1 MVLVVSWNN
10 TILSIALNQTGTMA
24 KLPPGGVIHTYQK
37 YDPVNFPS
45 PTAEPPDMASAAMEH
60 MLAYGDMQ
68 EFTEE
73 ELANAIEIDPSQIQG
88 FMFGIDNIMQRL
100 RERKA
105 KILATYETD
114 HVQRLAK
121 QQYKEE
127 SHKGK
132 PPGKLAK
139 DYQSAVSEEQLA
151 ALEELYFPASKLD
164 KDFAKHLV
172 KLSDVLGQK
181 YLVDDL
187 ANRYTFT
194 GDEKLTI
201 PQAIDVRQEL
211 IEIDELLKQL
221 EEARK
226 NAKLAT
232 INMEALERYAE
243 MEDLEQL
250 RNMTRAVNEYLK
262 DLAEQQGLER
272 DNKGGYKLTPKA
284 VKLFQNK
291 VLSTIFSQLVAGR
304 SGRHQGPIIGE
315 GAVELQATKPYE
327 FGDSVAQMDIPQ
339 TLINSMLRQGNER
352 PLKLHSDDIVVHK
365 TKNNPKAATCMLLD
379 MSGSMRYGGLY
390 ISVKRMAL
398 ALEGLIRKEFPGDY
412 LQFIEMFTLAKPR
425 HPSEIASLLPKPVT
439 LFQPV
444 VRLRA
449 DLSKP
454 NISELDLPPHF
465 TNIQHALQ
473 QARMF
478 LSARDTPN
486 RQIVLITDGLPTAHM
501 EGSQLYLL
509 YPPDRRT
516 EEATMR
522 EAKLCEREGITINI
536 FLLSSWNQSEED
548 VKFAYRLAENTKG
561 RVFFVAG
568 KDLDRYVVWD
578 YLQRRRSIVS

>member
-1 MVLVVSWNN
+1 
-10 TILSIALNQTGTMA
+10 MA

-37 YDPVNFPS
+37 YDPVQFPS
-45 PTAEPPDMASAAMEH
+45 PTAEPPDMASMAMEH
-60 MLAYGDMQ
+60 MLAYGDTH
-68 EFTEE
+68 ELTEE
-73 ELANAIEIDPSQIQG
+73 ELANAIEIDPSQIHG
-88 FMFGIDNIMQRL
+88 FLFGIDNIMQRL

-105 KILATYETD
+105 KILATFETD
-114 HVQRLAK
+114 HVQRLAS
-121 QQYKEE
+121 QQFKEE
-127 SHKGK
+127 SRKGK

-139 DYQSAVSEEQLA
+139 DYQEAVSEEQLA
-151 ALEELYFPASKLD
+151 ALEELYFPASKQD
-164 KDFAKHLV
+164 KEFAKHVV

-194 GDEKLTI
+194 GETKLTI
-201 PQAIDVRQEL
+201 PDAIDVRQVL

-226 NAKLAT
+226 NARIAT
-232 INMEALERYAE
+232 IDMEALERYAE
-243 MEDLEQL
+243 TEDLEQL
-250 RNMTRAVNEYLK
+250 KQLTRQVNEYLK

-272 DNKGGYKLTPKA
+272 DSKGNYKLTPKA
-284 VKLFQNK
+284 VKLFQSK
-291 VLSTIFSQLVAGR
+291 VLSTIFSQLQEGR

-315 GAVELQATKPYE
+315 GAVEMQATKPYE

-352 PLKLHSDDIVVHK
+352 PLRLHSDDIVVHK
-365 TKNNPKAATCMLLD
+365 TKNNPKAATCLLLD

-390 ISVKRMAL
+390 INVKRMAL

-412 LQFIEMFTLAKPR
+412 LQFIEMYTLAKPR
-425 HPSEIASLLPKPVT
+425 HASEIASLLPKPVT

-444 VRLRA
+444 VRLRY

-478 LSARDTPN
+478 LAARDTPN

-516 EEATMR
+516 EEATLR

-548 VKFAYRLAENTKG
+548 VKFAYRLAESTKG

>member
-1 MVLVVSWNN
+1 MS
-10 TILSIALNQTGTMA
+10 Q
-24 KLPPGGVIHTYQK
+24 LPPGGVIHTYQK

-60 MLAYGDMQ
+60 MLANGDME

-88 FMFGIDNIMQRL
+88 FMFGINNIMQRL

-114 HVQRLAK
+114 HVQRLAR
-121 QQYKEE
+121 QQYQEE
-127 SHKGK
+127 SRKGK
-132 PPGKLAK
+132 APGKLAK
-139 DYQSAVSEEQLA
+139 DYQSAVNEEQLA
-151 ALEELYFPASKLD
+151 ALEELYFPATKFD
-164 KDFAKHLV
+164 KEFAKHLV

-187 ANRYTFT
+187 ANRYTFS

-201 PQAIDVRQEL
+201 PQAIEVRQEL

-226 NAKLAT
+226 NSRLAT

-250 RNMTRAVNEYLK
+250 RNMTRQVNEYLK

-272 DNKGGYKLTPKA
+272 NEKGGYNLTPKA
-284 VKLFQNK
+284 VKLFQSK
-291 VLSTIFSQLVAGR
+291 VLSTIFSQLQAGR

-315 GAVELQATKPYE
+315 GAVEMQATKPYE

-352 PLKLHSDDIVVHK
+352 PLRLHSDDIVVHK

-412 LQFIEMFTLAKPR
+412 LQFIEMYTLAKPR
-425 HPSEIASLLPKPVT
+425 HASEIAKLLPKPVT
-439 LFQPV
+439 LFQSV

-478 LSARDTPN
+478 LSGRDTPN

-516 EEATMR
+516 EEATLR

-561 RVFFVAG
+561 RVFIVAG

>member
-1 MVLVVSWNN
+1 
-10 TILSIALNQTGTMA
+10 
-24 KLPPGGVIHTYQK
+24 
-37 YDPVNFPS
+37 
-45 PTAEPPDMASAAMEH
+45 MASAAMEH
-60 MLAYGDMQ
+60 MLNYGDMR

-73 ELANAIEIDPSQIQG
+73 ELANAIEIDPSQIHG
-88 FMFGIDNIMQRL
+88 FIFGIDNIMQRL

-105 KILATYETD
+105 KILATYETE
-114 HVQRLAK
+114 HVQKLAS
-121 QQYKEE
+121 QQFKDEAK
-127 SHKGK
+127 KGK
-132 PPGKLAK
+132 PPAKLSK
-139 DYQSAVSEEQLA
+139 DYHQAIADEQLA
-151 ALEELYFPASKLD
+151 ALEELYFPASKQD
-164 KDFAKHLV
+164 KDFARHVV
-172 KLSDVLGQK
+172 KLSDILGQK
-181 YLVDDL
+181 YLVEDL
-187 ANRYTFT
+187 ASRYTFT
-194 GDEKLTI
+194 GEEKLTV
-201 PQAIDVRQEL
+201 PAAIEVRQEL
-211 IEIDELLKQL
+211 LEIDELLKQL

-226 NAKLAT
+226 NARLAT

-243 MEDLEQL
+243 QEDLEQL

-262 DLAEQQGLER
+262 DLAEQQGLEK
-272 DNKGGYKLTPKA
+272 DTNTGGFKLTPKA
-284 VKLFQNK
+284 IKLFQSK
-291 VLSTIFSQLVAGR
+291 VLSTIFSQLQEGR

-315 GAVELQATKPYE
+315 GAVEMQATKPYE

-352 PLKLHSDDIVVHK
+352 PLRLHTDDIVVHK

-379 MSGSMRYGGLY
+379 MSGSMRYGILY
-390 ISVKRMAL
+390 VSVKRMAL

-412 LQFIEMFTLAKPR
+412 LQFIEMYTLAKPR

-444 VRLRA
+444 VRLKA

-478 LSARDTPN
+478 LSGRDTPN
-486 RQIVLITDGLPTAHM
+486 RQVVLITDGLPTAHM
-501 EGSQLYLL
+501 EGSQLFLL

-516 EEATMR
+516 EEATLR

-548 VKFAYRLAENTKG
+548 VRFAYRLAESTKG

-578 YLQRRRSIVS
+578 YLQRRRSIVA

>member
-1 MVLVVSWNN
+1 MS
-10 TILSIALNQTGTMA
+10 
-24 KLPPGGVIHTYQK
+24 KLPLGGVIHTYQK
-37 YDPVNFPS
+37 YDPVQFPS
-45 PTAEPPDMASAAMEH
+45 PTAEPPDLASAAMEH
-60 MLAYGDMQ
+60 MLNYGDMH

-73 ELANAIEIDPSQIQG
+73 ELANAIEIDPSQIHG
-88 FMFGIDNIMQRL
+88 FLFGIDNIMQRL

-105 KILATYETD
+105 KILATYETE
-114 HVQRLAK
+114 HVQKLA
-121 QQYKEE
+121 QQQFRDE
-127 SHKGK
+127 SRKGK
-132 PPGKLAK
+132 PPGKLAQ
-139 DYQSAVSEEQLA
+139 DYHEAVKEEQLA

-164 KDFAKHLV
+164 KDFARHVV
-172 KLSDVLGQK
+172 KLADVLGQK

-187 ANRYTFT
+187 ASRYTFT
-194 GDEKLTI
+194 GNQKLTV
-201 PQAIDVRQEL
+201 PEAIDIRQEL
-211 IEIDELLKQL
+211 LEIDELLKQL

-226 NAKLAT
+226 NARLAT

-243 MEDLEQL
+243 QEDLEQL

-272 DNKGGYKLTPKA
+272 DTNTGGFKLTPKA
-284 VKLFQNK
+284 IKLFQSK
-291 VLSTIFSQLVAGR
+291 VLTTIFSQLQEGR

-315 GAVELQATKPYE
+315 GAVEMQATKPYE

-339 TLINSMLRQGNER
+339 TLINTMLRQGNER
-352 PLKLHSDDIVVHK
+352 PLRLHTDDIVVHK

-390 ISVKRMAL
+390 VSVKRMAL

-412 LQFIEMFTLAKPR
+412 LQFIEMYTLAKPR

-444 VRLRA
+444 VRLKA

-478 LSARDTPN
+478 LAGRDTPN
-486 RQIVLITDGLPTAHM
+486 RQVVLITDGLPTAHM
-501 EGSQLYLL
+501 EGSQLFLL

-516 EEATMR
+516 EEATLR

-548 VKFAYRLAENTKG
+548 VRFAYRLAESTKG

-578 YLQRRRSIVS
+578 YLQRKRSIVA

>member
-1 MVLVVSWNN
+1 MS
-10 TILSIALNQTGTMA
+10 

-60 MLAYGDMQ
+60 MLEYGDMH

-88 FMFGIDNIMQRL
+88 FMFGINNIMQRL

-114 HVQRLAK
+114 HVQRLA
-121 QQYKEE
+121 QQQFKEE
-127 SHKGK
+127 SRKGK

-139 DYQSAVSEEQLA
+139 DYQQAINEEQLA
-151 ALEELYFPASKLD
+151 ALEELYFPASKFD

-172 KLSDVLGQK
+172 KLADALGQK

-194 GDEKLTI
+194 GEEKLTV
-201 PQAIDVRQEL
+201 PEAVEVREVL
-211 IEIDELLKQL
+211 REIDELLKQL

-226 NAKLAT
+226 NARLAT
-232 INMEALERYAE
+232 INIEALERYAE

-250 RNMTRAVNEYLK
+250 RNMTRQVNEYLK

-272 DNKGGYKLTPKA
+272 NEKGGYNLTPKA
-284 VKLFQNK
+284 VKLFQSK
-291 VLSTIFSQLVAGR
+291 VLSTIFSQLQAGR

-315 GAVELQATKPYE
+315 GAVEMQATKAYE

-352 PLKLHSDDIVVHK
+352 PLHLHSDDIVVHK

-412 LQFIEMFTLAKPR
+412 LQFIEMYTLAKPR
-425 HPSEIASLLPKPVT
+425 HASEITKLLPKPVT
-439 LFQPV
+439 LFQSV

-478 LSARDTPN
+478 LSGRDTPN

-516 EEATMR
+516 EEATLR

>member
-1 MVLVVSWNN
+1 
-10 TILSIALNQTGTMA
+10 
-24 KLPPGGVIHTYQK
+24 
-37 YDPVNFPS
+37 
-45 PTAEPPDMASAAMEH
+45 
-60 MLAYGDMQ
+60 
-68 EFTEE
+68 
-73 ELANAIEIDPSQIQG
+73 
-88 FMFGIDNIMQRL
+88 
-100 RERKA
+100 
-105 KILATYETD
+105 
-114 HVQRLAK
+114 
-121 QQYKEE
+121 
-127 SHKGK
+127 
-132 PPGKLAK
+132 
-139 DYQSAVSEEQLA
+139 
-151 ALEELYFPASKLD
+151 
-164 KDFAKHLV
+164 
-172 KLSDVLGQK
+172 
-181 YLVDDL
+181 
-187 ANRYTFT
+187 
-194 GDEKLTI
+194 
-201 PQAIDVRQEL
+201 
-211 IEIDELLKQL
+211 
-221 EEARK
+221 
-226 NAKLAT
+226 
-232 INMEALERYAE
+232 

-250 RNMTRAVNEYLK
+250 RNMTRQVNEYLK

-272 DNKGGYKLTPKA
+272 NEKGGYNLTPKA
-284 VKLFQNK
+284 VKLFQSK
-291 VLSTIFSQLVAGR
+291 VLSTIFSQLQAGR

-315 GAVELQATKPYE
+315 GAVEMQATKPYE

-425 HPSEIASLLPKPVT
+425 HASEIAGLLPKPVT

-516 EEATMR
+516 EEATLR

-548 VKFAYRLAENTKG
+548 VKFAYRLADNTKG

>member
-1 MVLVVSWNN
+1 MSL
-10 TILSIALNQTGTMA
+10 
-24 KLPPGGVIHTYQK
+24 LPPGGVIHTYQK
-37 YDPVNFPS
+37 YDPVHFPS
-45 PTAEPPDMASAAMEH
+45 PTAVPPDIASAAMEH
-60 MLAYGDMQ
+60 MLEYGDMH
-68 EFTEE
+68 EFSEE

-88 FMFGIDNIMQRL
+88 FLFGINNIMQRL

-105 KILATYETD
+105 KILATYETE
-114 HVQRLAK
+114 HVKRLAE
-121 QQYKEE
+121 QQFKDE
-127 SHKGK
+127 SRKLK
-132 PPGKLAK
+132 PPGKFARE
-139 DYQSAVSEEQLA
+139 YQQAVKGEQLA
-151 ALEELYFPASKLD
+151 ALDELYFPASKND
-164 KDFAKHLV
+164 KEFARGLV
-172 KLSDVLGQK
+172 KLSAYLGQK
-181 YLVDDL
+181 YQVDEL
-187 ANRYTFT
+187 ANRYIFT
-194 GDEKLTI
+194 GSQKMSILE
-201 PQAIDVRQEL
+201 AIDIKQEL
-211 IEIDELLKQL
+211 YEIDDLLKQL
-221 EEARK
+221 EEAK
-226 NAKLAT
+226 KTAKLVT
-232 INMEALERYAE
+232 IDMEALQRYAE
-243 MEDLEQL
+243 MEDMEQL

-262 DLAEQQGLER
+262 DLAEQQGVEK
-272 DNKGGYKLTPKA
+272 NKQGGYNVTPKA
-284 VKLFQNK
+284 IKLFQNR
-291 VLSTIFSQLVAGR
+291 VLSTIFSELMAGR

-352 PLKLHSDDIVVHK
+352 PLRLHTDDIVVHQ

-390 ISVKRMAL
+390 VSVKRMAL
-398 ALEGLIRKEFPGDY
+398 ALDGLIRKEFPGDY
-412 LQFIEMFTLAKPR
+412 LQFIEMFSLAKPR
-425 HPSEIASLLPKPVT
+425 HQSEIASLLPKPVT
-439 LFQPV
+439 IFQPV

-449 DLSKP
+449 DLSNP
-454 NISELDLPPHF
+454 DISELDLPPHF

-473 QARMF
+473 QARLF
-478 LSARDTPN
+478 LAGRDTPN
-486 RQIVLITDGLPTAHM
+486 RQVILITDGLPTAHM

-516 EEATMR
+516 EEATLR

>member
-1 MVLVVSWNN
+1 
-10 TILSIALNQTGTMA
+10 MA
-24 KLPPGGVIHTYQK
+24 KRVPGGVIHTYQK
-37 YDPVNFPS
+37 YDPVQFPS
-45 PTAEPPDMASAAMEH
+45 PTAEPPDIASAAMEH
-60 MLAYGDMQ
+60 MLEYGDMH

-73 ELANAIEIDPSQIQG
+73 ELANAIEIDPSQIKG
-88 FMFGIDNIMQRL
+88 FLFGIDNIQKRL

-114 HVQRLAK
+114 HVQRLAR
-121 QQYKEE
+121 QQFQDE
-127 SHKGK
+127 SRKLK
-132 PPGKLAK
+132 PPGKFASEYR
-139 DYQSAVSEEQLA
+139 DAVNEEQLA
-151 ALEELYFPASKLD
+151 ALDELYFPASKQD
-164 KDFAKHLV
+164 KDFAKGLV
-172 KLSDVLGQK
+172 KLSDLLGQK
-181 YLVDDL
+181 YQVDDL
-187 ANRYTFT
+187 ASRYTFT
-194 GDEKLTI
+194 GSQKLTI
-201 PQAIDVRQEL
+201 PQALEVRQEL
-211 IEIDELLKQL
+211 LEIDELLKQL

-226 NAKLAT
+226 NARLVS

-262 DLAEQQGLER
+262 DLAEQQGLEKNER
-272 DNKGGYKLTPKA
+272 GGYNVTPKA
-284 VKLFQNK
+284 IKLFQSR

-352 PLKLHSDDIVVHK
+352 PLRLRPDDIVVHK

-390 ISVKRMAL
+390 VNVKRMAL
-398 ALEGLIRKEFPGDY
+398 ALDGLIRKEFPGDY
-412 LQFIEMFTLAKPR
+412 LQFIEMYSLAKPR
-425 HPSEIASLLPKPVT
+425 HQSEIASLLPKPVT
-439 LFQPV
+439 IFQPV

-449 DLSKP
+449 DLSNP

-478 LSARDTPN
+478 LAGRDTPN
-486 RQIVLITDGLPTAHM
+486 RQIILITDGLPTAHM
-501 EGSQLYLL
+501 EGNYLYLL

-516 EEATMR
+516 EEATLR

-548 VKFAYRLAENTKG
+548 VKFAYRLAESTKG

>member
-1 MVLVVSWNN
+1 
-10 TILSIALNQTGTMA
+10 
-24 KLPPGGVIHTYQK
+24 
-37 YDPVNFPS
+37 
-45 PTAEPPDMASAAMEH
+45 
-60 MLAYGDMQ
+60 
-68 EFTEE
+68 
-73 ELANAIEIDPSQIQG
+73 
-88 FMFGIDNIMQRL
+88 
-100 RERKA
+100 
-105 KILATYETD
+105 
-114 HVQRLAK
+114 
-121 QQYKEE
+121 
-127 SHKGK
+127 
-132 PPGKLAK
+132 
-139 DYQSAVSEEQLA
+139 
-151 ALEELYFPASKLD
+151 
-164 KDFAKHLV
+164 
-172 KLSDVLGQK
+172 
-181 YLVDDL
+181 
-187 ANRYTFT
+187 
-194 GDEKLTI
+194 
-201 PQAIDVRQEL
+201 
-211 IEIDELLKQL
+211 
-221 EEARK
+221 
-226 NAKLAT
+226 
-232 INMEALERYAE
+232 
-243 MEDLEQL
+243 
-250 RNMTRAVNEYLK
+250 
-262 DLAEQQGLER
+262 
-272 DNKGGYKLTPKA
+272 
-284 VKLFQNK
+284 
-291 VLSTIFSQLVAGR
+291 
-304 SGRHQGPIIGE
+304 
-315 GAVELQATKPYE
+315 
-327 FGDSVAQMDIPQ
+327 MDIPQ

-352 PLKLHSDDIVVHK
+352 PLRLHSDDIVVHK

-412 LQFIEMFTLAKPR
+412 LQFIEMYTLAKPR
-425 HPSEIASLLPKPVT
+425 HASEITKLLPKPVT
-439 LFQPV
+439 LFQSV

-478 LSARDTPN
+478 LSGRDTPN

-516 EEATMR
+516 EEATLR

>member
-1 MVLVVSWNN
+1 
-10 TILSIALNQTGTMA
+10 
-24 KLPPGGVIHTYQK
+24 
-37 YDPVNFPS
+37 
-45 PTAEPPDMASAAMEH
+45 MASAAMEH
-60 MLAYGDMQ
+60 MLEYGDMQ

-88 FMFGIDNIMQRL
+88 FIFGIDNIMQRL

-121 QQYKEE
+121 QQYQEE
-127 SHKGK
+127 SRKGK
-132 PPGKLAK
+132 APGKLAK
-139 DYQSAVSEEQLA
+139 DYQSAVNEEQLA
-151 ALEELYFPASKLD
+151 ALEEIYFPASKLD
-164 KDFAKHLV
+164 KEFAKHLV

-194 GDEKLTI
+194 GDEKLTV
-201 PQAIDVRQEL
+201 PQAIEVRQEL

-221 EEARK
+221 EETRK
-226 NAKLAT
+226 NARLAT

-250 RNMTRAVNEYLK
+250 RNMTRQVNEYLK

-272 DNKGGYKLTPKA
+272 NEKGGYNLTPKA
-284 VKLFQNK
+284 VKLFQSK
-291 VLSTIFSQLVAGR
+291 VLSTIFSQLQAGR

-315 GAVELQATKPYE
+315 GAVEMQATKPYE

-352 PLKLHSDDIVVHK
+352 PLRLHSDDIVVHK

-412 LQFIEMFTLAKPR
+412 LQFIEMYTLAKPR
-425 HPSEIASLLPKPVT
+425 HASEIAKLLPKPVT
-439 LFQPV
+439 LFQSV

-478 LSARDTPN
+478 LSGRETPN

-516 EEATMR
+516 EEATLR

>member
-1 MVLVVSWNN
+1 MV
-10 TILSIALNQTGTMA
+10 SIMA
-24 KLPPGGVIHTYQK
+24 VLPPGGVIHTYQK
-37 YDPVNFPS
+37 YDPVHFPS
-45 PTAEPPDMASAAMEH
+45 PTAPPPDMASAAMEH
-60 MLAYGDMQ
+60 MLAYGDMK

-88 FMFGIDNIMQRL
+88 FLFGVNNIMQRL

-114 HVQRLAK
+114 HVQRLAA

-127 SHKGK
+127 CRKGK
-132 PPGKLAK
+132 PPGKLAQE
-139 DYQSAVSEEQLA
+139 YHQAVKEEQLA
-151 ALEELYFPASKLD
+151 ALEELYFPASKTD
-164 KDFAKHLV
+164 KEFAKHVV
-172 KLSDVLGQK
+172 KLADHLGQK

-187 ANRYTFT
+187 ATRYLFS
-194 GDEKLTI
+194 GEQKLTI
-201 PQAIDVRQEL
+201 PEAIEVRQEL
-211 IEIDELLKQL
+211 LEIDELLKQL
-221 EEARK
+221 EEAKK
-226 NAKLAT
+226 NAKLAM

-272 DNKGGYKLTPKA
+272 NTKGGYQLTPKA
-284 VKLFQNK
+284 VKLFQSK
-291 VLSTIFSQLVAGR
+291 VLSTIFSQLQEGR

-339 TLINSMLRQGNER
+339 TLINSMLRRGNER

-412 LQFIEMFTLAKPR
+412 LQFIEMYTLAKPR
-425 HPSEIASLLPKPVT
+425 HASEIASLLPKPVT

-444 VRLRA
+444 VRLKA

-454 NISELDLPPHF
+454 SISELDLPPHF

-473 QARMF
+473 QGRLF
-478 LSARDTPN
+478 LSSRDTPN

-501 EGSQLYLL
+501 EGSQLFLL

-516 EEATMR
+516 EQATLR

-548 VKFAYRLAENTKG
+548 VRFAYRLAESTKG

-568 KDLDRYVVWD
+568 QDLDRYVVWD

>member
-1 MVLVVSWNN
+1 MSR
-10 TILSIALNQTGTMA
+10 
-24 KLPPGGVIHTYQK
+24 LPPGGVIHMYQK

-45 PTAEPPDMASAAMEH
+45 PTTEPPDMASAAMEH
-60 MLAYGDMQ
+60 MLAYGDMH

-127 SHKGK
+127 SSKGK

-139 DYQSAVSEEQLA
+139 DYQQAVKEEQLA
-151 ALEELYFPASKLD
+151 ALEDIYFPASKQD
-164 KDFAKHLV
+164 KEFAKHLV
-172 KLSDVLGQK
+172 KLADVLGKK

-187 ANRYTFT
+187 AERYTFT
-194 GDEKLTI
+194 GEEKLTV
-201 PQAIDVRQEL
+201 PEAIEVREVL
-211 IEIDELLKQL
+211 REIDELLKQL

-226 NAKLAT
+226 NARLAT

-243 MEDLEQL
+243 MEDMEQL

-272 DNKGGYKLTPKA
+272 NEKGGYHLTPKA
-284 VKLFQNK
+284 VKLFQSK
-291 VLSTIFSQLVAGR
+291 VLSTIFSQLQAGR

-315 GAVELQATKPYE
+315 GAVEMQATKPYE

-425 HPSEIASLLPKPVT
+425 HASEIAGLLPKPVT

-509 YPPDRRT
+509 YPPDWRT
-516 EEATMR
+516 EEATLR

>member
-1 MVLVVSWNN
+1 
-10 TILSIALNQTGTMA
+10 MA
-24 KLPPGGVIHTYQK
+24 KRVPGGVIHTYQK
-37 YDPVNFPS
+37 YDPVQFPS
-45 PTAEPPDMASAAMEH
+45 PTAEPPDIASAAMEH
-60 MLAYGDMQ
+60 MLEYGDMH

-73 ELANAIEIDPSQIQG
+73 ELANAIEIDPSQIKG
-88 FMFGIDNIMQRL
+88 FLFGIDNIQKRL

-114 HVQRLAK
+114 HVQRLAR
-121 QQYKEE
+121 QQFQDE
-127 SHKGK
+127 SRKLK
-132 PPGKLAK
+132 PPGKFASE
-139 DYQSAVSEEQLA
+139 YREAVNEEQLA
-151 ALEELYFPASKLD
+151 ALDELYFPASKQD
-164 KDFAKHLV
+164 KDFAKGLV
-172 KLSDVLGQK
+172 KLSDLLGQK
-181 YLVDDL
+181 YQVDDL
-187 ANRYTFT
+187 ASRYTFT
-194 GDEKLTI
+194 GNQKLTI
-201 PQAIDVRQEL
+201 PQALEVRQEL
-211 IEIDELLKQL
+211 LEIDELLKQL

-226 NAKLAT
+226 NARLVS

-262 DLAEQQGLER
+262 DLAEQQGLEKNER
-272 DNKGGYKLTPKA
+272 GGYNVTPKA
-284 VKLFQNK
+284 IKLFQSR

-339 TLINSMLRQGNER
+339 TLINTMLRQGNER
-352 PLKLHSDDIVVHK
+352 PLRLRPDDIVVHK

-390 ISVKRMAL
+390 VNVKRMAL
-398 ALEGLIRKEFPGDY
+398 ALDGLIRKEFPGDY
-412 LQFIEMFTLAKPR
+412 LQFIEMYSLAKPR
-425 HPSEIASLLPKPVT
+425 HQSEIASLLPKPVT
-439 LFQPV
+439 IFQPV

-449 DLSKP
+449 DLSNP

-478 LSARDTPN
+478 LAGRDTPN
-486 RQIVLITDGLPTAHM
+486 RQIILITDGLPTAHM
-501 EGSQLYLL
+501 EGNYLYLL

-516 EEATMR
+516 EEATLR

-548 VKFAYRLAENTKG
+548 VKFAYRLAESTKG

>member
-1 MVLVVSWNN
+1 MS
-10 TILSIALNQTGTMA
+10 

-60 MLAYGDMQ
+60 MLEYGDMQ

-88 FMFGIDNIMQRL
+88 FIFGIDNIMQRL

-121 QQYKEE
+121 QQYQEE
-127 SHKGK
+127 SRKGK
-132 PPGKLAK
+132 APGKLAK
-139 DYQSAVSEEQLA
+139 DYQSAVNEEQLA
-151 ALEELYFPASKLD
+151 ALEEIYFPASKLD
-164 KDFAKHLV
+164 KEFAKHLV

-194 GDEKLTI
+194 GDEKLTV
-201 PQAIDVRQEL
+201 PQAIEVRQEL

-221 EEARK
+221 EETRK
-226 NAKLAT
+226 NARLAT

-250 RNMTRAVNEYLK
+250 RNMTRQVNEYLK

-272 DNKGGYKLTPKA
+272 NEKGGYNLTPKA
-284 VKLFQNK
+284 VKLFQSK
-291 VLSTIFSQLVAGR
+291 VLSTIFSQLQAGR

-315 GAVELQATKPYE
+315 GAVEMQATKPYE

-352 PLKLHSDDIVVHK
+352 PLRLHSDDIVVHK

-412 LQFIEMFTLAKPR
+412 LQFIEMYTLAKPR
-425 HPSEIASLLPKPVT
+425 HASEIAKLLPKPVT
-439 LFQPV
+439 LFQSV

-478 LSARDTPN
+478 LSGRETPN

-516 EEATMR
+516 EEATLR

>member
-1 MVLVVSWNN
+1 MS
-10 TILSIALNQTGTMA
+10 

-45 PTAEPPDMASAAMEH
+45 PTAEPPDLASAAMEH
-60 MLAYGDMQ
+60 MLANGDMQ

-73 ELANAIEIDPSQIQG
+73 ELANAIEIDPSQISG
-88 FMFGIDNIMQRL
+88 FIFGIDNIMQRL

-105 KILATYETD
+105 KILATYETG
-114 HVQRLAK
+114 HVQRLA
-121 QQYKEE
+121 QQQFKDE
-127 SHKGK
+127 SRKGK
-132 PPGKLAK
+132 APGKFAR
-139 DYQSAVSEEQLA
+139 DYQKAVNEEQLA
-151 ALEELYFPASKLD
+151 ELEELYFPASKVD

-187 ANRYTFT
+187 ISRYTFT
-194 GDEKLTI
+194 GDEKLTV
-201 PQAIDVRQEL
+201 PQAIEVRQEL
-211 IEIDELLKQL
+211 IEIDELLKELQ
-221 EEARK
+221 EARK

-232 INMEALERYAE
+232 INMEALEKYAE

-262 DLAEQQGLER
+262 DIAEQQGLEKN
-272 DNKGGYKLTPKA
+272 DKAGYNLTPKA
-284 VKLFQNK
+284 VKLFQSR
-291 VLSTIFSQLVAGR
+291 VLSTIFSQLQEGR

-315 GAVELQATKPYE
+315 GAVEMQATKAYE

-339 TLINSMLRQGNER
+339 TLINSMLRQGSER
-352 PLKLHSDDIVVHK
+352 PLRLHSDDIVVHQ

-412 LQFIEMFTLAKPR
+412 LQFIEMFSLAKPR
-425 HPSEIASLLPKPVT
+425 HASEIASLLPKPVT
-439 LFQPV
+439 LFQSV

-449 DLSKP
+449 DLSNP

-473 QARMF
+473 QARLF
-478 LSARDTPN
+478 LTSRDTPN
-486 RQIVLITDGLPTAHM
+486 RQVILITDGLPTAHM

-516 EEATMR
+516 EEATLR

-548 VKFAYRLAENTKG
+548 VKFAYRLAESTKG

>member
-1 MVLVVSWNN
+1 MS
-10 TILSIALNQTGTMA
+10 Q
-24 KLPPGGVIHTYQK
+24 LPPGGVIHTYQK

-60 MLAYGDMQ
+60 MLANGDME

-88 FMFGIDNIMQRL
+88 FMFGINNIMQRL

-121 QQYKEE
+121 QQYQEE
-127 SHKGK
+127 SRKGK
-132 PPGKLAK
+132 APGKLAK
-139 DYQSAVSEEQLA
+139 DYQSAVNEEQLA
-151 ALEELYFPASKLD
+151 ALEDIYFPASKLD
-164 KDFAKHLV
+164 KEFAKHLV

-226 NAKLAT
+226 NARLLT

-250 RNMTRAVNEYLK
+250 RNMTRQVNEYLK

-272 DNKGGYKLTPKA
+272 NEKGGYNLTPKA
-284 VKLFQNK
+284 VKLFQSK
-291 VLSTIFSQLVAGR
+291 VLSTIFSQLQAGR

-315 GAVELQATKPYE
+315 GAVEMQATKAYE

-352 PLKLHSDDIVVHK
+352 PLRLHSDDIVVHK

-390 ISVKRMAL
+390 VSVKRMAL

-412 LQFIEMFTLAKPR
+412 LQFIEMYTLAKPR
-425 HPSEIASLLPKPVT
+425 HASEIAKLLPKPVT
-439 LFQPV
+439 LFQSV

-478 LSARDTPN
+478 LSGRDTPN

-516 EEATMR
+516 EEATLR

-548 VKFAYRLAENTKG
+548 VKFAYRLAESTKG

>member
-1 MVLVVSWNN
+1 MS
-10 TILSIALNQTGTMA
+10 

-60 MLAYGDMQ
+60 MLAYGDMR

-114 HVQRLAK
+114 HVQRQAQ
-121 QQYKEE
+121 QQYNEE
-127 SHKGK
+127 SRKGK
-132 PPGKLAK
+132 PPGKLSK
-139 DYQSAVSEEQLA
+139 DYHSAVSEEQLA

-194 GDEKLTI
+194 GEEKLTV
-201 PQAIDVRQEL
+201 PEAIEVRQEL

-226 NAKLAT
+226 NARLAT

-250 RNMTRAVNEYLK
+250 RNMTRTVNEYLK

-284 VKLFQNK
+284 VKLFQSK
-291 VLSTIFSQLVAGR
+291 VLSTIFSQLQAGR

-315 GAVELQATKPYE
+315 GAVEMQATKPYE

-365 TKNNPKAATCMLLD
+365 TKNNPKAATCLLLD

-390 ISVKRMAL
+390 VSVKRMAL

-425 HPSEIASLLPKPVT
+425 HASEIAGLLPKPVT

-516 EEATMR
+516 EEATLR

>member
-1 MVLVVSWNN
+1 MS
-10 TILSIALNQTGTMA
+10 

-60 MLAYGDMQ
+60 MLTYGDMH

-73 ELANAIEIDPSQIQG
+73 ELANAIEIEPNQIAG
-88 FMFGIDNIMQRL
+88 FLFGIDNIMQRL

-114 HVQRLAK
+114 HVQRLAQ
-121 QQYKEE
+121 QQYKDEGR
-127 SHKGK
+127 KGNV
-132 PPGKLAK
+132 PGKFAK
-139 DYQSAVSEEQLA
+139 QYQQAVKEEQLA
-151 ALEELYFPASKLD
+151 DLEELYFPASKVD

-172 KLSDVLGQK
+172 KLADVLGQK

-187 ANRYTFT
+187 ANRYTFI
-194 GDEKLTI
+194 GQEKLTV
-201 PQAIDVRQEL
+201 PEAVEVRQVL
-211 IEIDELLKQL
+211 MEIDELLKQL
-221 EEARK
+221 QEARK

-232 INMEALERYAE
+232 INMEALEKYAE

-262 DLAEQQGLER
+262 DIAEQQGLEKN
-272 DNKGGYKLTPKA
+272 DKGGYNLTPKA
-284 VKLFQNK
+284 VKLFQSK
-291 VLSTIFSQLVAGR
+291 VLSTIFSQLQEGR

-315 GAVELQATKPYE
+315 GAVEMQATKPYE

-352 PLKLHSDDIVVHK
+352 PLRLHSDDIVVHK

-412 LQFIEMFTLAKPR
+412 LQFIEMFSLAKPR
-425 HPSEIASLLPKPVT
+425 HASEIASLLPKPVT
-439 LFQPV
+439 LFQSV

-449 DLSKP
+449 DLSNP

-473 QARMF
+473 QARLF
-478 LSARDTPN
+478 LTSRDTPN
-486 RQIVLITDGLPTAHM
+486 RQVILITDGLPTAHM

-516 EEATMR
+516 EEATLR

-548 VKFAYRLAENTKG
+548 VKFAYRLAESTKG